1 VSDVEMPQL
10 SGIDLQLILKKQ
22 RYSIPVIFITAFWSE
37 PAREGA
43 ISNGATCYLEKPDD
57 AHAFE
62 DALNQVLGPHGIAAR
77 RPGSGSLTSNR
88 VP

>member
-1 VSDVEMPQL
+1 MPQL
-10 SGIDLQLILKKQ
+10 SGIDMQLILKQ
-22 RYSIPVIFITAFWSE
+22 QGYSIPMIVITAFWSD

-43 ISNGATCYLEKPDD
+43 ISNGATCYLEKPVD
-57 AHAFE
+57 AQTFE
-62 DALNQVLGPHGIAAR
+62 DALNQALGPRGVEGR

>member
-1 VSDVEMPQL
+1 MPQL
-10 SGIDLQLILKKQ
+10 SRIDMQVILKQ
-22 RYSIPVIFITAFWSE
+22 QAYSIPAIFITAFCSD

-43 ISNGATCYLEKPDD
+43 ISNGASCYLEKPVD
-57 AHAFE
+57 AQTFE
-62 DALNQVLGPHGIAAR
+62 DALNQVLGPHWVEGR